1 MGVRVRV
8 CVFKNRTRSH
18 EMERNRKLPS
28 TSNIFGNRS
37 IQNHLESEKKEQT
50 RRKSRKEIE
59 KKTGREQRK
68 EWLFDE
74 EGEG

>member
-8 CVFKNRTRSH
+8 CIFKNRTGSH

-37 IQNHLESEKKEQT
+37 IQNNLESEEKEQN
-50 RRKSRKEIE
+50 RRKSRREIE
-59 KKTGREQRK
+59 KKMGREQRK
-68 EWLFDE
+68 EWLFVE